1 MFLIV
6 FERVGVNCLA
16 LEAPGRFLPPQRS
29 VPALIDANLII
40 VVVIEREW
48 VSDIR
53 ILYNLFAATVEE
65 RLGR

>member
-1 MFLIV
+1 MLLIV
-6 FERVGVNCLA
+6 FEGVGVNCLA
-16 LEAPGRFLPPQRS
+16 LEAQDRFLRS
-29 VPALIDANLII
+29 LVLWPVLIDGNRII

-65 RLGR
+65 RLG